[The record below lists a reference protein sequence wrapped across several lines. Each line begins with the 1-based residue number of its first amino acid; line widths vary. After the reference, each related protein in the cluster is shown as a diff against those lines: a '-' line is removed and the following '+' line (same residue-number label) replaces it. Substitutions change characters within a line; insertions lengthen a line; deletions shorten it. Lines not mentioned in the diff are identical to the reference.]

1 MANDQIMSQ
10 RNKNNSR
17 PANNVRMKKIISESE
32 WEIVSEWQIDKNNSQ
47 QNKSR
52 PGNNVSRMKKNQIQ
66 TEK

>member
-17 PANNVRMKKIISESE
+17 PANNVRMKKITSESE